1 VGVAAGC
8 SRVGPVKALIT
19 GAGGFVG
26 PYLRSHLESCGDEVA
41 GTDLEVDITDG
52 EQVRA
57 AFAAAKPDVIYH
69 LAAASHVGT
78 SWSAPVG
85 VLRVNAEG
93 SLNVF
98 LAALETGVQRVLL
111 IGSAEQ
117 YGRITPELLPVRETT
132 PLQPVSPYGASKA
145 AAEMLASHIW
155 HGRGLEVVC
164 VRAFNHL
171 GPGQSDAL
179 VASAIAR
186 QVAEAEAV
194 GGGVVRTGD
203 LTPRRDFTDVRDVV
217 RAYRL
222 LVERGAPG
230 EAYNVCSGVD
240 VAIQDVADHLAAAAS
255 VPVTFELDPERLRP
269 VDVPVVRGDNSKLR
283 AATGWSPEIPLEK
296 TLAEILDWWRHQ
308 L

>member
-1 VGVAAGC
+1 
-8 SRVGPVKALIT
+8 VKALIT

-26 PYLRSHLESCGDEVA
+26 PYLSAHLESCGDEVV
-41 GTDLEVDITDG
+41 GTDLEVDVTDVEG
-52 EQVRA
+52 VRA
-57 AFAAAKPDVIYH
+57 AFLEAQPEVVYH

-78 SWSAPVG
+78 SWSAPVD

-98 LAALETGVQRVLL
+98 LAALEAGVERVLN

-145 AAEMLASHIW
+145 AAEMLASHAF
-155 HGRGLEVVC
+155 HGRGLPVVC

-179 VASAIAR
+179 VASSIAK
-186 QVAEAEAV
+186 QVAEAERA
-194 GGGVVRTGD
+194 GGGVIHTGD
-203 LTPRRDFTDVRDVV
+203 LSPRRDFTDVRDVV

-222 LVERGAPG
+222 LVERGEPG
-230 EAYNVCSGVD
+230 QAYNVCSGTD
-240 VAIQDVADHLAAAAS
+240 VAIQEVADHLAAVAS
-255 VPVTFELDPERLRP
+255 VEVTFELDPSRLRP
-269 VDVPVVRGDNSKLR
+269 VDVPVVRGDNTKLR

-296 TLAEILDWWRHQ
+296 TLAEILDWWRAHP
-308 L
+308 